1 MDVNERMDAAA
12 GPGSEQ
18 HSVETVHTC
27 LQLPPSYF
35 LFSLPL
41 RPPSAVSHQA
51 DKAQRALG
59 VR

>member
-1 MDVNERMDAAA
+1 MSVWMLQLDLDQST
-12 GPGSEQ
+12 G
-18 HSVETVHTC
+18 VETA
-27 LQLPPSYF
+27 LPPSYF